1 MEVAASC
8 IAFVDFALKLT
19 SAIDKYQKSV
29 RNYPATLDHL
39 RTKLQVAQENAQR
52 LEGLGIRHQKAAY
65 KHLARPGGPL
75 QRYNEQLSGLLE
87 DLQKHTE
94 KSGKKWTNR
103 FRRML
108 WPLSESKFQGYL
120 EVMDSYS
127 KDFTFALAIDTN
139 AGVSELQD
147 KKYFEVLQWLSTI
160 DFSTRHRQL
169 QDQRQHNTG
178 TWIFENGA
186 YEAWRSED
194 SPGSVLWLNG
204 IHGSGKSV
212 LMSSIVEDTAAEDQP
227 GNIGR
232 AYLYC
237 HFEKP
242 ETTRLNNSAA
252 SGVLRSILAQ
262 LLSQHMVSKPLNKV
276 LDDMLQKLEKRKK
289 LGEGAPTNL
298 DDLVEMIEQATS
310 SYDKATIIIDALD
323 ECDVEV
329 RKALISRL
337 VKLPIDTNG
346 RVRLLLSSRPE
357 HDIRKLLLTAPE
369 QKYRDTIQCID
380 LAEEEEHSR
389 DVALYVEQSLKEERL
404 EDLTDSLRE
413 EISAALLQ
421 RATFFQLVRCQLSE
435 ILQSE
440 TEESI
445 RAALADLPTDLN
457 STYTRILKK
466 ITREERRKIATHTLL
481 WLATAKRALYLEE
494 VAESLRVEPALLPK
508 LLRETA
514 IIEIC
519 GSLVIYDEDTKQL
532 SLSHYSVKEFLTSDW
547 LKQNKQ
553 GISGFYVGRV
563 LAEETLAIAT
573 LAYLARPE
581 LRNYDE
587 LPEPRPP
594 LLDYSVEYWPEHV
607 KALNLAQARG
617 GSDDIASSIDRV
629 YHYTEQLL
637 LHPDFRGNYRT
648 FYQIRVGNNPEDERH
663 HGISWIFESDRN
675 VHPYGEF
682 DLPPLYYPL
691 YCGLTT
697 TVERFIAQT
706 PSWLDEPVRSC
717 GTPLIIAAGQNDI
730 AMMECLL
737 RLGADINKACT
748 MRGWIKIPPLCYAAF
763 SNNVEATSFL
773 VGNGADVKS
782 VTTTFDNIERG
793 LLNYPAYLGNPK
805 IMEMLIELVVQA
817 CNEEDKGRLV
827 LDWALQ
833 SGSIETV
840 KLVVETGC
848 DMISKT
854 SGGKTALQQA
864 LELRTDAII
873 EYILSRIQQM
883 PDARL
888 AEVLDNVSADELEW
902 GGDKPWHPTLIKLLE
917 RSHLPKKSAL
927 LRHSDVWKVY
937 SILKR
942 SLGLPREV
950 VLPIMDHG
958 EHWVKTSVE
967 RKEETVVV
975 EFDPDEPYVSLV
987 VSGALRRVVFHTVS
1001 HDQGWGGGPEHHG
1014 NTKYSNSHTWFEAG
1028 VVRKTPGQP
1037 SNGQRWASLVVQHNV
1052 CIDWSW
1058 RRHRNDWRHT
1068 TSMPEMKGWFEK
1080 VGPAD
1085 IVGLYPMAKYPGWA
1099 NHVKEAEME
1108 MWCALV

>member
-39 RTKLQVAQENAQR
+39 RTKLQVAQENAQS
-52 LEGLGIRHQKAAY
+52 IWPVQA
-65 KHLARPGGPL
+65 GPL

-127 KDFTFALAIDTN
+127 KDF
-139 AGVSELQD
+139 SLQD

-169 QDQRQHNTG
+169 QDQRQHNT
-178 TWIFENGA
+178 
-186 YEAWRSED
+186 D

-212 LMSSIVEDTAAEDQP
+212 LMSSIVEDTAAEDQS

-242 ETTRLNNSAA
+242 ETTRLNNSGA

-276 LDDMLQKLEKRKK
+276 LDGMLQKLEKRKK

-435 ILQSE
+435 ILQCE

-514 IIEIC
+514 IVEIC

-553 GISGFYVGRV
+553 GVSGFYVGRA

-648 FYQIRVGNNPEDERH
+648 FYQIRVGNNPEDERQ
-663 HGISWIFESDRN
+663 HGISWIFELDRN
-675 VHPYGEF
+675 VHLYGEF

-782 VTTTFDNIERG
+782 VTTTFDNIERA

-817 CNEEDKGRLV
+817 CNEKDKGRLV

-854 SGGKTALQQA
+854 SDGKTALQQA

-873 EYILSRIQQM
+873 EYILSKIQQM

-902 GGDKPWHPTLIKLLE
+902 GGDKPWHPTLIQLLE
-917 RSHLPKKSAL
+917 RSHLPTL
-927 LRHSDVWKVY
+927 LRHSESDVWKVY

-950 VLPIMDHG
+950 ILPIMDHG

-975 EFDPDEPYVSLV
+975 EYDPDEPYVSLV

-1037 SNGQRWASLVVQHNV
+1037 SNGQRWASMVVQYN
-1052 CIDWSW
+1052 
-1058 RRHRNDWRHT
+1058 
-1068 TSMPEMKGWFEK
+1068 EMKGWFEK

-1085 IVGLYPMAKYPGWA
+1085 IVGLYPMAKYPGWE
-1099 NHVKEAEME
+1099 NHMKEAEME